1 MAFKIKTLTLG
12 VLFICC
18 LRDTQA
24 QVRILFDDTHAETSG
39 TTADWTI
46 DADLHNMTWSATGPY
61 TCSSC
66 THSNPQQYPTPAQS
80 LVTLS
85 TPETYWEGA
94 LSNWGIDLVNQ
105 GFVVETLPYT
115 GAITYGNSSNAQD
128 LSNYKVFIVPEPN
141 SRFSAAEKTALV
153 QFVQNGGGLY
163 MISDHNGSD
172 RNNDGWDS
180 PHIWDDFAGSTGNVF
195 GIIADTVDV
204 SPTVTT
210 LPSLPGDSCLH
221 GPLGTVTGI
230 KYHEGT
236 TFTIYPAVNPT
247 VVGIAYNSGTS
258 GDLGVL
264 AGHAYYG
271 RGKVAFIGD
280 SSPLDDGTG
289 NPASTLA
296 NSYTADVNGSHRILL
311 VNTTVWL
318 AASDSSGASG
328 TLSITTNGSTTICP
342 GQPITLTANG
352 GSSYTWSPGGDTTA
366 SITVSPATNTTYSVS
381 GIVNGSNQSRS
392 ITVNITPLPTPAF
405 TATVTGMDV
414 SFGNQSQN
422 AATSTWNFGDGSAQV
437 SSSTPLHIYTQNGT
451 YTVLLITT
459 NSCGS
464 DTLSKKVVVGSNGI
478 SAIAQDDAVKVI
490 LLGSDQIK
498 VSYPDSYDGDR
509 SISVYSM
516 TGQEVIKIM
525 SDNGEGSRLVN
536 IQNLLSGVYF
546 LKAGSLVKKFI
557 R

>member
-141 SRFSAAEKTALV
+141 SRFTAAEKTALV

-422 AATSTWNFGDGSAQV
+422 ATTSTWNFGDGSAQV

>member
-422 AATSTWNFGDGSAQV
+422 ATTSTWNFGDGSAQV

>member
-1 MAFKIKTLTLG
+1 
-12 VLFICC
+12 
-18 LRDTQA
+18 
-24 QVRILFDDTHAETSG
+24 
-39 TTADWTI
+39 
-46 DADLHNMTWSATGPY
+46 
-61 TCSSC
+61 
-66 THSNPQQYPTPAQS
+66 
-80 LVTLS
+80 
-85 TPETYWEGA
+85 
-94 LSNWGIDLVNQ
+94 
-105 GFVVETLPYT
+105 
-115 GAITYGNSSNAQD
+115 
-128 LSNYKVFIVPEPN
+128 
-141 SRFSAAEKTALV
+141 
-153 QFVQNGGGLY
+153 

-422 AATSTWNFGDGSAQV
+422 ATTSTWNFGDGSAQV